1 MGALRQH
8 IAAPFIG
15 AVHDRGVT
23 SSRRWKTSQVL
34 GTHEIQA
41 RRGRAIGHPLQRRL
55 LRWFYQSVEDA
66 FTDAGMVSKSAST
79 AARVTL
85 STREGDLIH
94 GAVRR
99 RWREPVHQ
107 HIAGHVERHLGRKT
121 IEYLVYLRRQR
132 KSSIFNHGV
141 RSSERGP
148 ARAMGC
154 LGSERF
160 RGTLKALKA
169 KMLH

>member
-1 MGALRQH
+1 MR
-8 IAAPFIG
+8 
-15 AVHDRGVT
+15 
-23 SSRRWKTSQVL
+23 S
-34 GTHEIQA
+34 QA
-41 RRGRAIGHPLQRRL
+41 RRGRAFGHPLQRRL
-55 LRWFYQSVEDA
+55 LRWLYQSEEDA

-85 STREGDLIH
+85 GTRGGDLIH
-94 GAVRR
+94 DAVRR
-99 RWREPVHQ
+99 YWREPVHQ
-107 HIAGHVERHLGRKT
+107 DIAGHIERDLGRKT

-132 KSSIFNHGV
+132 KSSIFDHGV

-160 RGTLKALKA
+160 RDILKALKA
-169 KMLH
+169 EMLH